1 MGMKFYQEYHSW
13 MKDKVVLSESMPAM
27 VEPENENLLIT
38 TRIRI
43 RLIVCR
49 NLSRH
54 ALEKCC
60 TVEGLHK
67 YKWD

>member
-1 MGMKFYQEYHSW
+1 M
-13 MKDKVVLSESMPAM
+13 DTAKVRGWQKNSVILSDSMPLM
-27 VEPENENLLIT
+27 VDPENENLLIAS
-38 TRIRI
+38 RIRI
-43 RLIVCR
+43 RLIACR